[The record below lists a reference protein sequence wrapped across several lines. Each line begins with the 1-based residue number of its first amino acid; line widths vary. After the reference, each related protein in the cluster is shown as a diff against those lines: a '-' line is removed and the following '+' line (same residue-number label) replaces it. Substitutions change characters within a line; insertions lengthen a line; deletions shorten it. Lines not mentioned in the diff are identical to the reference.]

1 MQQHRGI
8 TDVVHKNFSGAAV
21 LQARYQIRVYLI
33 HCYSVVKNVVQ
44 CRSHDHMNHVHVSV
58 ACGCNPTIVDLI
70 STVALSAPKIF
81 LQAKRLDN
89 FQNIFRTHNSN
100 NNSDPN

>member
-1 MQQHRGI
+1 
-8 TDVVHKNFSGAAV
+8 
-21 LQARYQIRVYLI
+21 
-33 HCYSVVKNVVQ
+33 
-44 CRSHDHMNHVHVSV
+44 MNHVHVSV

-70 STVALSAPKIF
+70 STVGLSAPKIF